1 MSAEKIIRAGLESF
15 DGLKPGAFYGSADGL
30 SLGCGLIFSGIP
42 IPYFNS
48 DERQF
53 EILDSLVLVI
63 THECDVA
70 NERAFNDHVL
80 VCPIIPMLLFAET
93 YEREHGYDSA
103 LNLTKEIAKNTVHRV
118 FYLPPPADIL
128 GDMGALADGGL
139 VYLNRITAANVSF
152 FGESPGPICALSNYG
167 LDRFDR
173 KLTNH
178 LLRPKSE
185 TLPITA

>member
-1 MSAEKIIRAGLESF
+1 MSADKIVNAGVESF

-30 SLGCGLIFSGIP
+30 SLGSGLIFEGIP
-42 IPYFNS
+42 IPYFNA

-53 EILDSLVLVI
+53 EIHDSFALVI

-70 NERAFNDHVL
+70 NDRAFNDHVL
-80 VCPIIPMLLFAET
+80 VCPIIPMMAFAET
-93 YEREHGYDSA
+93 HIRAHGYDST

-118 FYLPPPADIL
+118 FYLPPPIPLL
-128 GDMGALADGGL
+128 GNMRDFNAGGL
-139 VYLNRITAANVSF
+139 VYLNRITSAYVTF
-152 FGESPGPICALSNYG
+152 FFEAGRAICALSNYG

-178 LLRPKSE
+178 LLRPKDE